1 MVLASGALA
10 QKIDEQTLP
19 EDAIPFELQSLLEAV
34 RYQQWLADSVRPWLG
49 ERILEIGAGL
59 GSMSRWLPARE
70 RLIVTESDPGLLE
83 RLTEN
88 TREWFDPADDSVS
101 VERFD
106 PLRDPPDRY
115 VAEKLDTIVSF
126 NVLEHIEDDVAA
138 FACLSR
144 ILREGRA
151 EGARRLVTL
160 VPAHPWAYGT
170 VDAGFGHFRRY
181 SGSRIREIAQEV
193 APEARL
199 VVRHLNAV
207 GLVGWLLNGR
217 VLRRRALGSGAVR
230 AFERLC
236 PLIRAV
242 DDALHRLLRLPLGQ
256 SLIAVW
262 EWDGASPVPGREG
275 SR

>member
-1 MVLASGALA
+1 VLASDAEGR
-10 QKIDEQTLP
+10 KIDAQRLT
-19 EDAIPFELQSLLEAV
+19 EDAIPFELQSLLAAE
-34 RYQQWLADSVRPWLG
+34 RYQQWLADRVRPWLG

-59 GSMSRWLPARE
+59 GSMSRWLPLRE
-70 RLIVTESDPGLLE
+70 RLIVTESDPGLL
-83 RLTEN
+83 RLLAEN
-88 TREWFDPADDSVS
+88 VREWSNAPEGCVC
-101 VERFD
+101 VQRFD
-106 PLRDPPDRY
+106 PIRDPVDPY

-138 FACLSR
+138 LESLAR

-151 EGARRLVTL
+151 EGPRRLVTL

-181 SGSRIREIAQEV
+181 SGQRIRAIAREV

-199 VVRHLNAV
+199 IVRHLNAV
-207 GLVGWLLNGR
+207 GLVGWVLNGR
-217 VLRRRALGSGAVR
+217 VLRRREVGSRAVR
-230 AFERLC
+230 AFELLC
-236 PLIRAV
+236 PLIRPV

-262 EWDGASPVPGREG
+262 EWEGAGPVPDPEG
-275 SR
+275 